1 MSAKLSFENGAAIAK
16 ALVSHDP
23 ISTTVMFSFRPRV
36 MYVQGIHPTNRET
49 YCLGVFDAH
58 LDFANAF
65 KEPGED
71 LDLVVLQ
78 NSNALE
84 LKEFYKQKD
93 LTLEVFADE
102 RQGVKLTFGNN
113 VPVWFSTPPSSCVPC
128 TFFNP
133 EKVMRQLCFNSRAPG
148 SVSIQ
153 MPSAEFQ
160 HIIKDFAIVGSH
172 LEVSFEPGN
181 PGDPDG
187 CQIVFRSK
195 GENCEAELK
204 CRTDIDSNVHIKA
217 IEVFSAFS
225 CSFVINHIKMTAKGI
240 CNSEREV
247 ILTLAKDA
255 PLMLN
260 HGTTCENN
268 LFILFAQSY

>member
-1 MSAKLSFENGAAIAK
+1 
-16 ALVSHDP
+16 
-23 ISTTVMFSFRPRV
+23 
-36 MYVQGIHPTNRET
+36 
-49 YCLGVFDAH
+49 
-58 LDFANAF
+58 
-65 KEPGED
+65 
-71 LDLVVLQ
+71 
-78 NSNALE
+78 
-84 LKEFYKQKD
+84 
-93 LTLEVFADE
+93 
-102 RQGVKLTFGNN
+102 
-113 VPVWFSTPPSSCVPC
+113 VWFSTPPSSCVPC

-160 HIIKDFAIVGSH
+160 HIIKDFAIVGSV
-172 LEVSFEPGN
+172 LEVSF
-181 PGDPDG
+181 DPADN
-187 CQIVFRSK
+187 QIVFCSK
-195 GENCEAELK
+195 GENCEAELR
-204 CRTDIDSNVHIKA
+204 CCTDIDSNVHIKA
-217 IEVFSAFS
+217 IAVPAAFS